1 MNLEVNNING
11 VINLIV
17 LGNITKKLHIE
28 TLKSEIDNIK
38 GESIISF
45 FDAKVL
51 PEAVIESLIN
61 ISSCKKV
68 KIQVAHTSLSSY
80 FFRLGIPHI
89 LLPNKSIYKKEKIKA
104 LVIGGSAGSLDR
116 ILSIIQSLPK
126 EDIVIFIVQHIL
138 EDKSNYLHSILK
150 EKTSYNVKEAED
162 REIIENGYV
171 YIAPPSYHIRVA
183 EGKINLSK
191 DAPVNFAR
199 PSIDV
204 LFESLSL
211 EYGAGL
217 AAILL
222 SGYNDDGTHS
232 LEYLIKNRSRVLIQ
246 DPLECIEKELLLN
259 AINTKNYNYIFP
271 LPEMI
276 HYIKRQIEPQKI
288 ELDRAKV
295 SKFLEDINDKY
306 GYDYR
311 RYDYSSLSR
320 LIVKEMNK
328 YNLESFEDFKEQVL
342 NYSENFE
349 SLFLEFSINV
359 TEFFRNPQVF
369 NKIRSSIFHYLSSY
383 PHIKIWCAGSS
394 TGEEPYSL
402 AIILKEQGLLEK
414 SQIYATDINPYIIE
428 QAKNGFFSEKNI
440 EKNNT
445 NYLEAGGVN
454 KFRDYFDK
462 VNNVLKI
469 KQELKE
475 NILFFQHSLVSTG
488 ILNEFNLILCR
499 NVIIYFDEYLQQKTM
514 ELFKNSLSPNG
525 FLILGESE
533 YIKNNSIFNNFD
545 KKLKIFKKL
554 Y

>member
-1 MNLEVNNING
+1 MNLEVNTING
-11 VINLIV
+11 IKNLIV
-17 LGNITKKLHIE
+17 LGSVSKKSHIE
-28 TLKSEIDNIK
+28 ALKNEIDNIK
-38 GESIISF
+38 NEAVISF

-51 PEAVIESLIN
+51 PEEVILSILN
-61 ISSCKKV
+61 TSAQL

-80 FFRLGIPHI
+80 FFRLSIPHI
-89 LLPNKSIYKKEKIKA
+89 LLPNKSIYKKERIKA

-116 ILSIIQSLPK
+116 ILNIVQDLPK
-126 EDIVIFIVQHIL
+126 EDIVIFIIQHIL
-138 EDKSNYLHSILK
+138 EDKLNYLDTILK
-150 EKTSYNVKEAED
+150 EKTNYTVKEAED
-162 REIIENGYV
+162 KEEVKTGYI
-171 YIAPPSYHIRVA
+171 YIAPPSYHLRVDN
-183 EGKINLSK
+183 GYLHLSK
-191 DAPVNFAR
+191 DPPVNFAR

-204 LFESLSL
+204 LFESLSN

-222 SGYNDDGTHS
+222 SGYNDDGSHS
-232 LEYLIKNRSRVLIQ
+232 LKHLMKNKSKVLIQ
-246 DPLECIEKELLLN
+246 DPEECLEKELLLN
-259 AINTKNYNYIFP
+259 AIKTNNYNYIFP

-276 HYIKRQIEPQKI
+276 HYIKRQIEPKKI
-288 ELDRAKV
+288 DLDTNKINR
-295 SKFLEDINDKY
+295 FLEDINEKY

-328 YNLESFEDFKEQVL
+328 YNIESFEAFKEQVL

-369 NKIRSSIFHYLSSY
+369 NKIRTSIFHYLSSY

-414 SQIYATDINPYIIE
+414 SQIYATDINPYIVE

-440 EKNNT
+440 EKNNN
-445 NYLEAGGVN
+445 NYLEAGGIN
-454 KFRDYFDK
+454 QFKDYFDK
-462 VNNVLKI
+462 VNNVLRI
-469 KQELKE
+469 KDELKE
-475 NILFFQHSLVSTG
+475 NILFFQHSLVSPG

-514 ELFKNSLSPNG
+514 NLFKNSLNPNG

-533 YIKNNSIFNNFD
+533 YIKNNNQFTNFD
-545 KKLKIFKKL
+545 KKLKIFKKS